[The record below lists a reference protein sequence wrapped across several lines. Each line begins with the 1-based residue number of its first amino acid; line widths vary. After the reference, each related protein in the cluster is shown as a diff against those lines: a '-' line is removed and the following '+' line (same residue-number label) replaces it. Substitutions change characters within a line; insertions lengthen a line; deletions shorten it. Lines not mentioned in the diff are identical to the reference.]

1 MENDKALLDNAS
13 SKIVNVMVVIDADSV
28 VKDFPNRSQNVDSP
42 TAINNTKYFY
52 MVACADNTLSGA
64 GTGSLHIKANV
75 GDIIRWNGISETANF
90 DSSILIYTLKRLG
103 GQEVFVTPDFYA
115 FNKRS
120 MKPTQKSVFPVVLN
134 NPQDYW
140 FNQAS
145 IVATGTESYTLHFAL
160 YHRPNGSDP
169 VLYGYFK
176 YDPQITV
183 VS

>member
-28 VKDFPNRSQNVDSP
+28 VKDFPNRSQNADSP

-75 GDIIRWNGISETANF
+75 GDIIRWSGISETANF

-103 GQEVFVTPDFYA
+103 GQEVFVTPDFTPLIRGA
-115 FNKRS
+115 
-120 MKPTQKSVFPVVLN
+120 
-134 NPQDYW
+134 
-140 FNQAS
+140 
-145 IVATGTESYTLHFAL
+145 
-160 YHRPNGSDP
+160 
-169 VLYGYFK
+169 
-176 YDPQITV
+176 
-183 VS
+183 